1 MKQDIQIKHFS
12 AAGELVEVY
21 ELFLTNCFE
30 VPSLDQ
36 LSESAIIG
44 SVTSLVRGTDQT
56 TLVHSRLYQEFDRGL
71 DSPLIYTYRSLCN
84 EWLES
89 LVETYNIDRW
99 AFQRFPSARI
109 HFPDNISVFEFH
121 RDSDYN
127 HPLGELNHFLALT
140 KANGTASLHIEQ
152 DLGWNNYKPLELDKG
167 MSAII
172 NTSIFKHGDYINKE
186 GYTRVSLDFRAIPV
200 EALECGDPLK
210 SLTKH
215 RVFDCDD
222 YFISSTELFGE

>member
-1 MKQDIQIKHFS
+1 MKQDIHIKHFG
-12 AAGELVEVY
+12 AAEDLIEVY
-21 ELFLTNCFE
+21 ELFLTNYFE
-30 VPSLDQ
+30 VPSLDR
-36 LSESAIIG
+36 LNESAIIG
-44 SVTSLVRGTDQT
+44 FVGSLERGTDQST
-56 TLVHSRLYQEFDRGL
+56 IVHLRLYEEFDRGL
-71 DSPLIYTYRSLCN
+71 DSPLVCTYRSLCS
-84 EWLES
+84 EWLVN
-89 LVETYNIDRW
+89 LIETYNIDRW

-109 HFPDNISVFEFH
+109 HFPDNVSVFEFH

-152 DLGWNNYKPLELDKG
+152 DLGWNNFKPLELDKG
-167 MSAII
+167 KSAII

-200 EALECGDPLK
+200 EVLECGDPLK

-215 RVFDCDD
+215 RVFDCND
-222 YFISSTELFGE
+222 YFLSSTELFSK